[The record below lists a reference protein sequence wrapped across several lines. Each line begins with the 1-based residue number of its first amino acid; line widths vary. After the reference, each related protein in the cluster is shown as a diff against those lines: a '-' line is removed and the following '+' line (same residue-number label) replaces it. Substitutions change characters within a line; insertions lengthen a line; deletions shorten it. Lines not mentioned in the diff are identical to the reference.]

1 MTEAIPLFPLGTVL
15 FPGIVLPLHVFEP
28 RYRAL
33 VTHLLALPAGTDRE
47 FGVVAIRRGT
57 ETGDHDDTTLY
68 RIGCSAELRQVKTY
82 TDGRYDL
89 VTVGRRRF
97 RLRGVDDTTAPYLR
111 GEVEW
116 LPDDPTGTPTARRA
130 ERLAPNVLA
139 AFRRY
144 LRLLADV
151 SHDGDDPGTDPAGDQ
166 LPEDPAVLSHLVAAS
181 ASLTVADRQR
191 LLAAPDTATRLAT
204 ELALLRRETGLLA
217 TLRAVPVPLTEFQ
230 VPASPN

>member
-1 MTEAIPLFPLGTVL
+1 MTDAIPLFPLGTVL
-15 FPGIVLPLHVFEP
+15 FPGIVLPLHIFEP

-33 VTHLLALPAGTDRE
+33 VAHLLALPSGTDRE
-47 FGVVAIRRGT
+47 FGVVAIRRGA
-57 ETGDHDDTTLY
+57 ETGSHDDSTLY

-97 RLRGVDDTTAPYLR
+97 RLHAVDDTSAPYLR

-116 LPDDPTGTPTARRA
+116 LPDEPAGTASARRA
-130 ERLAPNVLA
+130 ERLAPSVLA

-144 LRLLADV
+144 LRLLADA
-151 SHDGDDPGTDPAGDQ
+151 SDGGSDGADPSGDQ

-191 LLAAPDTATRLAT
+191 LLAAVDTATRLGT
-204 ELALLRRETGLLA
+204 ELALLRRETGLIA
-217 TLRAVPVPLTEFQ
+217 ALRAVPAPLAEFEVPTN
-230 VPASPN
+230 PN

>member
-1 MTEAIPLFPLGTVL
+1 VA
-15 FPGIVLPLHVFEP
+15 
-28 RYRAL
+28 
-33 VTHLLALPAGTDRE
+33 HLLGLPAGTERE

-57 ETGDHDDTTLY
+57 ETGSHDDTTLY

-97 RLRGVDDTTAPYLR
+97 RLRAVDDTTAPYLR

-116 LPDDPTGTPTARRA
+116 LPDEPTGTATARRA

-144 LRLLADV
+144 LRLLADA
-151 SHDGDDPGTDPAGDQ
+151 STDGDDPAPDPAGDQ

-191 LLAAPDTATRLAT
+191 LLAAADTATRLAT
-204 ELALLRRETGLLA
+204 ELSLLRRETGLIA
-217 TLRAVPVPLTEFQ
+217 ALRAVPVPLTDFQ